1 MHDATLAPPL
11 TFFHTLPMPCPYLS
25 DRLERRLVCDLSTR
39 RGRHAH
45 DTLARAGFRRTQ
57 HLAYRPA
64 CNGCNGCVPVRL
76 RTADFEWTRGH
87 RRNLRANADLVGETV
102 PNEATREQFE
112 LFARYQTGRH
122 GDGEMALMDYPDY
135 AAMVE
140 RSPIDTALVE
150 YRDGG
155 GVLWAAVLIDHQ
167 DDGLSAVYSFFEPG
181 AAKRALGRFM
191 ILDLVRRSIDRGL
204 PYVYLGYWIE
214 GSRKMAYKT
223 GFRPTERLT
232 PGGWAEFSLADT
244 PVSPS
249 VKPESPA

>member
-11 TFFHTLPMPCPYLS
+11 TFFHTLPMPCPYLPG
-25 DRLERRLVCDLSTR
+25 LQERRLVCDLSTR

-64 CNGCNGCVPVRL
+64 CIGCSGCVPVRL
-76 RTADFEWTRGH
+76 RTADFRWTRGH
-87 RRNLRANADLVGETV
+87 RRVLKANADLLGEVV

-112 LFARYQTGRH
+112 LFARYQVGRH

-140 RSPIDTALVE
+140 RSPIETDLIE
-150 YRDGG
+150 YRDPR
-155 GVLWAAVLIDHQ
+155 GVLWATMLIDHQ

-181 AAKRALGRFM
+181 AEKRALGRFM
-191 ILDLVRRSIDRGL
+191 ILDLIRQTGLRGL
-204 PYVYLGYWIE
+204 GYVYLGYWVR

-223 GFRPTERLT
+223 QFRPVECLGPSGWTEL
-232 PGGWAEFSLADT
+232 AEEED
-244 PVSPS
+244 
-249 VKPESPA
+249 

>member
-11 TFFHTLPMPCPYLS
+11 TFFHTLPMPCPYLPG
-25 DRLERRLVCDLSTR
+25 LQERRLVCDLSTR

-64 CNGCNGCVPVRL
+64 CSGCTQCVPVRL
-76 RTADFEWTRGH
+76 RAADFCWTRGH
-87 RRNLRANADLVGETV
+87 RRVLKTNADLTGEVV

-112 LFARYQTGRH
+112 LFSRYQAGRH

-140 RSPIDTALVE
+140 RSPIETSLIE
-150 YRDGG
+150 YRDTRE
-155 GVLWAAVLIDHQ
+155 VLWATMLIDRQ

-181 AAKRALGRFM
+181 ADKRALGRFM
-191 ILDLVRRSIDRGL
+191 ILDLVNRTAAQGL
-204 PYVYLGYWIE
+204 PYVYLGYWVRD
-214 GSRKMAYKT
+214 SRKMAYKT
-223 GFRPTERLT
+223 RFRPVESLEPDGWTEL
-232 PGGWAEFSLADT
+232 
-244 PVSPS
+244 S
-249 VKPESPA
+249 VEGD

>member
-11 TFFHTLPMPCPYLS
+11 TFFHTLPMPCPYLPG
-25 DRLERRLVCDLSTR
+25 LQERRLVCDLSTR

-64 CNGCNGCVPVRL
+64 CIGCAGCVPVRL
-76 RTADFEWTRGH
+76 RTADFRWTRSH
-87 RRNLRANADLVGETV
+87 RRVLRANADLFSEVV
-102 PNEATREQFE
+102 PNEATREQFD
-112 LFARYQTGRH
+112 LFTRYQVGRH

-140 RSPIDTALVE
+140 RSPIETDLIE
-150 YRDGG
+150 YRDPRAI
-155 GVLWAAVLIDHQ
+155 LWAAMLIDHQ

-181 AAKRALGRFM
+181 ADKRALGRFM
-191 ILDLVRRSIDRGL
+191 ILDLIRRTADRGL
-204 PYVYLGYWIE
+204 SYVYLGYWVR

-223 GFRPTERLT
+223 QFKPVECLGPS
-232 PGGWAEFSLADT
+232 GWVELAEEA
-244 PVSPS
+244 
-249 VKPESPA
+249 A

>member
-11 TFFHTLPMPCPYLS
+11 TFFHTLPMPCPYLPG
-25 DRLERRLVCDLSTR
+25 LQERRLVCDLSTR

-64 CNGCNGCVPVRL
+64 CIGCSGCVPVRL
-76 RTADFEWTRGH
+76 RTADFRWTRGH
-87 RRNLRANADLVGETV
+87 RRVLKANADLLGEVV

-112 LFARYQTGRH
+112 LFARYQVGRH

-140 RSPIDTALVE
+140 RSPIETDLIE
-150 YRDGG
+150 YRDPR
-155 GVLWAAVLIDHQ
+155 GVLWATMLIDHQ

-181 AAKRALGRFM
+181 AEKRALGRFM
-191 ILDLVRRSIDRGL
+191 ILDLIRQTGQRGL
-204 PYVYLGYWIE
+204 GYVYLGYWVR

-223 GFRPTERLT
+223 QFRPVECLGPSGWTEL
-232 PGGWAEFSLADT
+232 AEEED
-244 PVSPS
+244 
-249 VKPESPA
+249 

>member
-11 TFFHTLPMPCPYLS
+11 TFFHTLPMPCPYLPG
-25 DRLERRLVCDLSTR
+25 LQERRLVCDLSTR

-45 DTLARAGFRRTQ
+45 DTLAKAGFRRTQ

-64 CNGCNGCVPVRL
+64 CAGCTDCVPVRL
-76 RTADFEWTRGH
+76 RTADFRWTRGH
-87 RRNLRANADLVGETV
+87 RRVLRTNDDLIGEDV

-112 LFARYQTGRH
+112 LFSRYQAGRH

-140 RSPIDTALVE
+140 RSPIETSLIE
-150 YRDGG
+150 YRDARS
-155 GVLWAAVLIDHQ
+155 VLWAAVLVDRQ

-181 AAKRALGRFM
+181 ADKRALGRFM
-191 ILDLVRRSIDRGL
+191 ILDLVRRAAARGL
-204 PYVYLGYWIE
+204 PYVYLGYWIR

-223 GFRPTERLT
+223 QFRPVECLAA
-232 PGGWAEFSLADT
+232 GGWEELR
-244 PVSPS
+244 VSG
-249 VKPESPA
+249 EE